1 MSIFKGIKTLMS
13 YTGMSTFI
21 KKTILQINDN
31 HLNTEKWKMKSFA
44 AGVCKLELNFQ

>member
-1 MSIFKGIKTLMS
+1 MSIFKEIKTLIS

-31 HLNTEKWKMKSFA
+31 HLNTEKWKMESFST
-44 AGVCKLELNFQ
+44 GVCIN